1 MPKEVLE
8 AKIQNAIK
16 VYEASKTGTATAAAV
31 ASTSTAQAEQTEQTV
46 SSPEDQKKKLD
57 ERVAL

>member
-16 VYEASKTGTATAAAV
+16 VYEASKTGTAAAV